1 MSGKRQSLRRTLRK
15 FIALLVFLLLWE
27 LLPASGIISKTYF
40 APPSEVFAAL
50 VRLTISG
57 ELWIHTSISLE
68 RAVTGFGLAAIIMIP
83 LGFLMGWYKGFEEVA
98 DGLVQTLRQTSSLS
112 LFPVF
117 ILFLGIGEVSKI
129 AVIFWGAQW
138 PILLNTINGVKSVDP
153 LLIKSA
159 RSMGSSASSL
169 FRKVVIPSSLPS
181 IITGLRLSATHSII
195 VLVAAEMIGAK
206 SGLGYSVINWE
217 YNFMIPEMY
226 AAIVMLALLGLITN
240 YSLVWLEKTTTKWKE
255 EITIT

>member
-1 MSGKRQSLRRTLRK
+1 MSGKKPGLKRSLRK
-15 FIALLVFLLLWE
+15 VIALLVFFLLWE
-27 LLPASGIISKTYF
+27 LLPASGIISKAYF

-50 VRLTISG
+50 VRLTVSG
-57 ELWIHTSISLE
+57 ELWTHTSISLQ
-68 RAVTGFGLAAIIMIP
+68 RAITGLGLATIIMIP
-83 LGFLMGWYKGFEEVA
+83 LGFFMGWYRDFEEIA

-159 RSMGSSASSL
+159 RSMGSSSISL

-181 IITGLRLSATHSII
+181 IITGLRLSATHSVI

-255 EITIT
+255 EISIT